1 MTVVTDDT
9 RRRAGGPA
17 GSFASRAGVAILEAM
32 TATLTSPRFVG
43 RTEELARLAAAA
55 ERAAAGTPAVVVV
68 VGGEAGVGKT
78 RLAGEVMAKA
88 RAAGATVLAG
98 GCVELGGEGV
108 PFAP

>member
-17 GSFASRAGVAILEAM
+17 GSFASRAGDAKLETM

-43 RTEELARLAAAA
+43 RTEELARLAAAG
-55 ERAAAGTPAVVVV
+55 ERAAAGTPAVVV

-78 RLAGEVMAKA
+78 RLAGEVMATA

-98 GCVELGGEGV
+98 GCVELGGEGCRS
-108 PFAP
+108 PP